1 VESIKKNAIRLWEGT
16 IIDLN
21 SICGFGEPKITVG
34 PLSPFVVYPNHGQY
48 KMDFLIFLG
57 LSQVRISEIF
67 YPDHKKPYDPPLI
80 GIDDVFI
87 LYNGEET
94 TDPYN
99 KEIKEFV
106 EFSKK
111 FNDLVDLWNNEK
123 EIKNINLSK
132 EIANKEYPNKKKY
145 RLLEILNDL
154 KETKHY
160 EGDDPFYSCPMN
172 PDYIGTEDKKICTCG
187 MINTNKKIDKAISI
201 VNSLSLDR
209 IKTSEI

>member
-1 VESIKKNAIRLWEGT
+1 MENIKKNAIRLWEGT

-21 SICGFGEPKITVG
+21 SICGFGEPKMNVDHNNID
-34 PLSPFVVYPNHGQY
+34 PY
-48 KMDFLIFLG
+48 KMDFLIFTG
-57 LSQVRISEIF
+57 SGQIRISETI
-67 YPDHKKPYDPPLI
+67 YPDHKKPYNFPLV
-80 GIDDVFI
+80 GFDDVF
-87 LYNGEET
+87 LLPYGEET

-132 EIANKEYPNKKKY
+132 EIANKEYTNKKKY
-145 RLLEILNDL
+145 RLLKILNDL

-160 EGDDPFYSCPMN
+160 ECDDPFYSCPMN

-201 VNSLSLDR
+201 VNSL
-209 IKTSEI
+209 